1 MYRAPHWRIPRWNY
15 IQPTIWGMTLSSL
28 LTTTGRLMTRPTN
41 RRRQRLLP
49 PAKLRLMT
57 PSQRSCELW
66 HPATTPQSSK
76 VRTTLQESL
85 CWKSITYREA
95 PRRECRPGRKTRAYP
110 LVPLQIFQPPVEP
123 VGFIDESIGAI
134 DSFEGGVALQQV
146 KADAPLQ
153 LAQADRAQMQ
163 WAAIGLD

>member
-15 IQPTIWGMTLSSL
+15 IQPIIWGMTLSSL
-28 LTTTGRLMTRPTN
+28 LTTTGKLMTRPTN
-41 RRRQRLLP
+41 RSRQRLLP

-95 PRRECRPGRKTRAYP
+95 PRRECRPERKTGAYP
-110 LVPLQIFQPPVEP
+110 LVPPTSHAETKDPDRPLPDRSARARDMDEESNVGAQPYNCAE
-123 VGFIDESIGAI
+123 F
-134 DSFEGGVALQQV
+134 
-146 KADAPLQ
+146 
-153 LAQADRAQMQ
+153 R
-163 WAAIGLD
+163 

>member
-1 MYRAPHWRIPRWNY
+1 MELESLWWRHTTFQPEPIPSY
-15 IQPTIWGMTLSSL
+15 SILVHAALLL

-41 RRRQRLLP
+41 RSRQRLLP

-95 PRRECRPGRKTRAYP
+95 GPNDKT
-110 LVPLQIFQPPVEP
+110 QIN
-123 VGFIDESIGAI
+123 
-134 DSFEGGVALQQV
+134 
-146 KADAPLQ
+146 
-153 LAQADRAQMQ
+153 
-163 WAAIGLD
+163 